1 MKAAALALGLAA
13 AAVLLLPRRSSAST
27 STSASAAAAE
37 QAVARLGASARGRR
51 VARIAWETWEREG
64 LPTVARWALLAI
76 AWHETKLDPTLR
88 SAAGLRDDALGGSWG
103 AWQVAARTAAALGRP
118 AGPSTVGDSDAIIA
132 EQARTAAAFAR
143 YAGLLERALRRA
155 PDVGGVVG
163 ELATSWGAG
172 HSRTLD
178 WVLASP
184 LNAALGGRIDSPT
197 LRAALAAGTL
207 GQVGALVA
215 RRILTAREL
224 VEAPSA

>member
-13 AAVLLLPRRSSAST
+13 AAVLMWPRRSSAST
-27 STSASAAAAE
+27 STSASASTAE
-37 QAVARLGASARGRR
+37 QAVARLGADARGRR
-51 VARIAWETWEREG
+51 VARIAWDTWEREG
-64 LPTVARWALLAI
+64 VPPIARWALLAI
-76 AWHETKLDPTLR
+76 AWHETALNPTLR
-88 SAAGLRDDALGGSWG
+88 SAAGLRDDSLGGSWG

-143 YAGLLERALRRA
+143 YAGLLDRALRRA

-178 WVLASP
+178 WGLAAP

-197 LRAALAAGTL
+197 LRAALAANQL
-207 GQVGALVA
+207 GAIGAMVA

-224 VEAPSA
+224 VDAPAA